1 MRRRIQSKKSAEQI
15 LVETIMN
22 IGKFH
27 RQLLVAVAGMVAL
40 PATAATTVTFIKP
53 TEFTDIGFYNRESS
67 TAMNVLEQHFKTL
80 SEQYLAPNQNLKV
93 EVLDVDLAGRIEY
106 GSRSFYDKRILRGT
120 ADWPRM
126 RFHYVLETDG
136 KTVSDSQADIA
147 DMAYL
152 NRISTRYSNT
162 TYPHE
167 MQMLDDWFKA
177 TFRATKTDR

>member
-1 MRRRIQSKKSAEQI
+1 MNRFLQHGLCVLALGFAATQASA
-15 LVETIMN
+15 T
-22 IGKFH
+22 
-27 RQLLVAVAGMVAL
+27 
-40 PATAATTVTFIKP
+40 TTVTFVKP
-53 TEFTDIGFYNRESS
+53 TEFTDIGFYSQESS
-67 TAMNVLEQHFKTL
+67 AALNVLEQHFKIL

-93 EVLDVDLAGRIEY
+93 EVLDVDLAGRIDY
-106 GSRSFYDKRILRGT
+106 TSRRFRDKRVLRGG

-136 KTVSDSQADIA
+136 KVVTDSEADIA

-167 MQMLDDWFKA
+167 MRMLEDWFKA
-177 TFRATKTDR
+177 TLSNK